1 MSDETNDSAP
11 QPPATTPKVW
21 QRNGPSPNYRGRG
34 VGTPNKFSKRFLE
47 SVSAKWA
54 LHGDD
59 VLEEVRRD
67 DPGLFLR
74 VCANLIPA
82 QLLVVTHSTT
92 PVANLS
98 QEELEAILV
107 EDVSV
112 VERLRAALLPLIDRV
127 HDQGLRDEMHR
138 VLADG

>member
-1 MSDETNDSAP
+1 M
-11 QPPATTPKVW
+11 
-21 QRNGPSPNYRGRG
+21 
-34 VGTPNKFSKRFLE
+34 
-47 SVSAKWA
+47 
-54 LHGDD
+54 
-59 VLEEVRRD
+59 RRD

-112 VERLRAALLPLIDRV
+112 VERLRAALVPLIDRV
-127 HDQGLRDEMHR
+127 HDQGLRDEMYR